1 MKNKGNKSRRI
12 FLKQSSFG
20 LGAGIVGASFSSFL
34 SAKSGSTFK
43 SPGVISVATIDL
55 LGLWKDSTIESRIK
69 NVLGRMEELS
79 GLKPDIICLPELFST
94 MYILEKISPDEVA
107 EDEKIPGLVTGR
119 IAEFAGKYKCYVVCP
134 VYTRN
139 NGHIYNSSALID
151 RKGQIAGVY
160 HKTHPSMVEMLA
172 NGTSGRGITP
182 GILNQPVIQTDF
194 GRVGMQIGYDAYWK
208 DGWDNIKNQG
218 ADIILFSSDFPGGKM
233 LNHYALQ
240 NSCYIISSTAGDA
253 RIIDI
258 SGNDLHASSTFIR
271 YGWDNINLEKVIID
285 SWPTNEILPDI
296 FNKYGDKLN
305 FRIWDNNWTAT
316 VESRDPE
323 IKIQDV
329 FKDFKITPT
338 EELIE
343 RTEEVQKKYRL

>member
-1 MKNKGNKSRRI
+1 MRNKGNTSRRI
-12 FLKQSSFG
+12 FLKQTSYG
-20 LGAGIVGASFSSFL
+20 LGAGIVGASLSSFI
-34 SAKSGSTFK
+34 SAKSDKTIK
-43 SPGVISVATIDL
+43 LPGLLNVATIDL
-55 LGLWKDSTIESRIK
+55 LGLWKDSTSESRIK
-69 NVLGRMEELS
+69 SVLERMEELS
-79 GLKPDIICLPELFST
+79 GLEPDIICLPELFST
-94 MYILEKISPDEVA
+94 MYIQEKISPEEAA
-107 EDEKIPGLVTGR
+107 EDEKIPGPITGR
-119 IAEFAGKYKCYVVCP
+119 IAEFAGKYRCYVVCP

-139 NGHIYNSSALID
+139 KGHIYNSSALID

-160 HKTHPSMVEMLA
+160 HKTHPSKAEMFP
-172 NGTSGRGITP
+172 NGTPGTGITP

-194 GRVGMQIGYDAYWK
+194 GKVGMQIGYDAYWN
-208 DGWDNIKNQG
+208 DGWDNLKNQR
-218 ADIILFSSDFPGGKM
+218 ADVILFSSDFPGGKM

-271 YGWDNINLEKVIID
+271 YGWDTINLGKVIID
-285 SWPTNEILPDI
+285 SWPTNEILPEI
-296 FNKYGDKLN
+296 FSKYSDKLN

-316 VESRDPE
+316 VESRDPD

-329 FKDFKITPT
+329 FKEFNITPT
-338 EELIE
+338 EELYK